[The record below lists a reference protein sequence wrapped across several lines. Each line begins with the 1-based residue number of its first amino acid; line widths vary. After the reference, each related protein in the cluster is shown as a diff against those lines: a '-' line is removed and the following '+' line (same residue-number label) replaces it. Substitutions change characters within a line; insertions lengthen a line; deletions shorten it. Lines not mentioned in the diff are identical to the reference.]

1 MPVMPLISFTH
12 SFKVPILRRS
22 KSYGPWAGLC
32 TFIQHIHT
40 MRVVAKHKNSK
51 RPRFT
56 IPTSAAGAMSMYQL
70 LSPPFLFAFLL
81 LLSKPNGLF
90 DRNGEFTVESFE
102 RFVRWEIETV
112 KTCMTLG

>member
-1 MPVMPLISFTH
+1 
-12 SFKVPILRRS
+12 
-22 KSYGPWAGLC
+22 
-32 TFIQHIHT
+32 

-70 LSPPFLFAFLL
+70 LSPPLLFAFFL

-90 DRNGEFTVESFE
+90 DRNGEFTVERFE
-102 RFVRWEIETV
+102 RFVRWEIETIETRIAV
-112 KTCMTLG
+112 SEHSNNHVAEIRTKYDSWVADWVLRLSR